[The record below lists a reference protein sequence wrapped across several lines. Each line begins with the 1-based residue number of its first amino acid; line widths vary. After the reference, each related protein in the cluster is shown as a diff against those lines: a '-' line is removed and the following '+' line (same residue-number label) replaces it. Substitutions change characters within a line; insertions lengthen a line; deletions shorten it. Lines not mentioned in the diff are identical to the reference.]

1 MKINCC
7 PATILGLKRDDV
19 TPDVSV
25 LFQAMPA
32 RFSCLFAIRLR
43 GQRPG
48 PQLGKAHVLV
58 SVVRACSQREKHAF
72 PLPHASHPHILPGSQ
87 IMGWIVCIRESAS
100 TALLFTRPAG
110 MLRKYCPTLR
120 KYCPTGPQ
128 FTRPAG
134 TLQAFGHPI
143 YLGTI
148 YLFSQMIIYSNN
160 SLHA

>member
-1 MKINCC
+1 MYSFKRC
-7 PATILGLKRDDV
+7 PHASRAYSQFAFA
-19 TPDVSV
+19 VS
-25 LFQAMPA
+25 A
-32 RFSCLFAIRLR
+32 RALNSARPMYLLASC
-43 GQRPG
+43 
-48 PQLGKAHVLV
+48 VLV
-58 SVVRACSQREKHAF
+58 HNAKNTLFRF
-72 PLPHASHPHILPGSQ
+72 PHASHPHILPGSQ